1 MTLNDFPR
9 LYPFVLLCQHLNT
22 TISGLLLL
30 SKVSVL
36 LHFRESLIVSK
47 TSFHWSYIFLFNWP
61 RQEANTKQLSSK
73 TKGHSQQQEAKS
85 FRRRNA
91 VSELDSF
98 WRVVTGTLRWL
109 AIVHCLLYF
118 LAFDWLRQ
126 TGLFFLYWTVFPFVK
141 ESPIW
146 NYPNW
151 SSIGQ
156 FVKIKG

>member
-22 TISGLLLL
+22 TISGFLLL

-36 LHFRESLIVSK
+36 LHYRESLIVSK
-47 TSFHWSYIFLFNWP
+47 TNFHWSYIFLFNWP